1 MATVHFSLLGKKK
14 CRVWTKFVQL
24 LWNNLLLNFVLFL
37 SQYIDLEM
45 PCRKVTGYLFYMN
58 WNLMNYSTTASRQEL
73 ESFFRT
79 CDRKWSEMSEQEKH
93 EWKLKVQ
100 SNGNFEPHK
109 LLYPFLHNVQRG
121 KGQKTRHVPFDHI
134 FQRFENLDDPKFQS
148 MRRHGSSLFLNSVK
162 LSRRNSNLQLSYT
175 LIGVSFS
182 GDTVIDSKFVEV
194 DLLNFSLELGIIKT
208 AGVTIDI
215 DKWSLPLDVKDILNE
230 TNYLVCEGLKYS
242 AVAEVMRFIWAK
254 DRSLGI
260 PPQLLLME
268 DFINTVLLCSEQ
280 KNEEDIVLPPLMNC
294 HAVEVQFP
302 IGCSHHTL
310 LSTVDF
316 PCAKEESFIALKE
329 IFRQIANAKPTFLKS
344 DKLLEILEY
353 QRKAQTQLH
362 IESSHQEDDT
372 AMNAFENLPLIDIIP
387 KNTERKLPLEDK
399 MKPIDHTQPVEQYP
413 DWFKYIIQKNI
424 ERKLPLEDRMKLIDG
439 TEPVKIFSQLLN
451 CAMLLRSKLSMEE
464 DYTTDM
470 KFYANLFEGPGR
482 YHTNNNKEQPQ
493 ISFPHGKRKA
503 KSFYGKFISQLDEA
517 AIIFDED
524 KHEMPALDHSKEKK
538 YEEEFDVYDNEDP
551 KREERI
557 IDYYY
562 ETAEYIEKSNE
573 VYSYFNRTATEKR
586 NTYEYEFDGD

>member
-24 LWNNLLLNFVLFL
+24 LCINLLLNF
-37 SQYIDLEM
+37 M
-45 PCRKVTGYLFYMN
+45 PRRKVTGYMFYMN

-100 SNGNFEPHK
+100 SNGNFEPHE
-109 LLYPFLHNVQRG
+109 LLYIFLHNVQRG

-148 MRRHGSSLFLNSVK
+148 MRRHRSSLFLNSVK
-162 LSRRNSNLQLSYT
+162 SSRRNSNIQLSYT

-215 DKWSLPLDVKDILNE
+215 DKWSLPLDVKDILNK

-344 DKLLEILEY
+344 EKLLEILEY

-372 AMNAFENLPLIDIIP
+372 AMNAFENFPLIDIIQ
-387 KNTERKLPLEDK
+387 KNTERKLPLENK

-413 DWFKYIIQKNI
+413 DWFKYIIQKNT
-424 ERKLPLEDRMKLIDG
+424 ERKLPLEDRMKLINSI
-439 TEPVKIFSQLLN
+439 EPVKIFSQLFN
-451 CAMLLRSKLSMEE
+451 CAVLLRSKLSMEE
-464 DYTTDM
+464 DYATNTNM
-470 KFYANLFEGPGR
+470 KFYANLFEV
-482 YHTNNNKEQPQ
+482 
-493 ISFPHGKRKA
+493 
-503 KSFYGKFISQLDEA
+503 
-517 AIIFDED
+517 
-524 KHEMPALDHSKEKK
+524 PALYHSEEKR

-573 VYSYFNRTATEKR
+573 VYSYFMRTATVKR
-586 NTYEYEFDGD
+586 GTYEYEFDGV

>member
-24 LWNNLLLNFVLFL
+24 LCKNLLLNFALFL
-37 SQYIDLEM
+37 SQYIEM
-45 PCRKVTGYLFYMN
+45 PRRKVTGYVFYMN

-109 LLYPFLHNVQRG
+109 LLYIFLHNVQRE

-148 MRRHGSSLFLNSVK
+148 MRRHGSSLFLNAVK
-162 LSRRNSNLQLSYT
+162 LPRRNSNLQLSYT

-194 DLLNFSLELGIIKT
+194 DLLKFSLELGIIKT

-215 DKWSLPLDVKDILNE
+215 DKWSLPLDVKDILNK
-230 TNYLVCEGLKYS
+230 TNYLVCEGLKYP

-294 HAVEVQFP
+294 PAVEVQFP

-344 DKLLEILEY
+344 EKLLEILEY

-372 AMNAFENLPLIDIIP
+372 AMNAFENFPLIDIIQ
-387 KNTERKLPLEDK
+387 KNT
-399 MKPIDHTQPVEQYP
+399 
-413 DWFKYIIQKNI
+413 

-439 TEPVKIFSQLLN
+439 KEPVKIFSQLLN
-451 CAMLLRSKLSMEE
+451 CAVLLRSKLSMEE
-464 DYTTDM
+464 DDATNTNM

-482 YHTNNNKEQPQ
+482 YHTNNKEPQ
-493 ISFPHGKRKA
+493 IFSFIHGKRKA
-503 KSFYGKFISQLDEA
+503 KSFYSKYISQLDGA

-524 KHEMPALDHSKEKK
+524 KHEMPALDHSEEKR

-573 VYSYFNRTATEKR
+573 VYSYFMRTATVKMG
-586 NTYEYEFDGD
+586 TYEFDGV

>member
-1 MATVHFSLLGKKK
+1 
-14 CRVWTKFVQL
+14 
-24 LWNNLLLNFVLFL
+24 
-37 SQYIDLEM
+37 M
-45 PCRKVTGYLFYMN
+45 PRRKVTGYMFYMN

-100 SNGNFEPHK
+100 SNGNFEPHE
-109 LLYPFLHNVQRG
+109 LLYIFLHNVQRG

-134 FQRFENLDDPKFQS
+134 FQRFENLDEPKFQS

-162 LSRRNSNLQLSYT
+162 LSRRNSNIQLSYT

-344 DKLLEILEY
+344 EKLLEILEY

-372 AMNAFENLPLIDIIP
+372 AMNAFENFPLIDIIQ
-387 KNTERKLPLEDK
+387 KNT
-399 MKPIDHTQPVEQYP
+399 
-413 DWFKYIIQKNI
+413 
-424 ERKLPLEDRMKLIDG
+424 ERKLPLEDRMKLINVI
-439 TEPVKIFSQLLN
+439 EPGKIFSQLFN
-451 CAMLLRSKLSMEE
+451 CAVLLRSKLSMEE
-464 DYTTDM
+464 DYATNTNM

-482 YHTNNNKEQPQ
+482 YHTDNNKEQPQ
-493 ISFPHGKRKA
+493 IFLFKHGKKKA
-503 KSFYGKFISQLDEA
+503 KSFYSKYISQLDGA

-524 KHEMPALDHSKEKK
+524 KHEMPALDHSEEKR

-573 VYSYFNRTATEKR
+573 VYSYFMRTATVKR
-586 NTYEYEFDGD
+586 GTYEYEFDGV

>member
-24 LWNNLLLNFVLFL
+24 LCKNLLLNFALFL
-37 SQYIDLEM
+37 SQYIEM
-45 PCRKVTGYLFYMN
+45 PRRKVTGYVFYMN

-109 LLYPFLHNVQRG
+109 LLYIFLHNVQRE

-148 MRRHGSSLFLNSVK
+148 MRRHGSSLFLNAVK
-162 LSRRNSNLQLSYT
+162 LPRRNSNLQLSYT

-194 DLLNFSLELGIIKT
+194 DLLKFSLELGIIKT

-215 DKWSLPLDVKDILNE
+215 DKWSLPLDVKDILNK
-230 TNYLVCEGLKYS
+230 TNYLVCEGLKYP

-294 HAVEVQFP
+294 PAVEVQFP

-344 DKLLEILEY
+344 EKLLEILEY

-372 AMNAFENLPLIDIIP
+372 AMNAFENFPLIDIIQ

-413 DWFKYIIQKNI
+413 DWFKYIIQKNT

-439 TEPVKIFSQLLN
+439 KEPVKIFSQLLN
-451 CAMLLRSKLSMEE
+451 CAVLLRSKLSMEE
-464 DYTTDM
+464 DDATNTNM

-482 YHTNNNKEQPQ
+482 YHTNNKEPQ
-493 ISFPHGKRKA
+493 IFSFIHGKRKA
-503 KSFYGKFISQLDEA
+503 KSFYSKYISQLDGA

-524 KHEMPALDHSKEKK
+524 KHEMPALDHSEEKR

-573 VYSYFNRTATEKR
+573 VYSYFMRTATVKMG
-586 NTYEYEFDGD
+586 TYEFDGV

>member
-24 LWNNLLLNFVLFL
+24 WNNLLLNFALFL
-37 SQYIDLEM
+37 SQYIEFGRNLCKM
-45 PCRKVTGYLFYMN
+45 PRRKVTGYMFYMN

-109 LLYPFLHNVQRG
+109 LLYIFLHNVQRG

-148 MRRHGSSLFLNSVK
+148 MRRHVSSLFLNAVK
-162 LSRRNSNLQLSYT
+162 LPRRNSNLQLSYT

-182 GDTVIDSKFVEV
+182 GDTVIDSKFVEI
-194 DLLNFSLELGIIKT
+194 DLLKFSLELGIIKT

-215 DKWSLPLDVKDILNE
+215 DKWSLPLDVKDILNR
-230 TNYLVCEGLKYS
+230 TNYLVCEGLKYP

-294 HAVEVQFP
+294 PAVEVQFP

-344 DKLLEILEY
+344 EKLLEILEY

-372 AMNAFENLPLIDIIP
+372 AMNAFENFPLIDIIQ
-387 KNTERKLPLEDK
+387 KNT
-399 MKPIDHTQPVEQYP
+399 
-413 DWFKYIIQKNI
+413 

-439 TEPVKIFSQLLN
+439 KEPVKIFSQLLN

-464 DYTTDM
+464 DDATNTNM

-482 YHTNNNKEQPQ
+482 YHTNNKEPQ
-493 ISFPHGKRKA
+493 IFSFKHGKRKA
-503 KSFYGKFISQLDEA
+503 KSFYSKYISQLDGA

-524 KHEMPALDHSKEKK
+524 KHEMPALDHSEEKR

-557 IDYYY
+557 LDYYY

-573 VYSYFNRTATEKR
+573 VYSYFMRTATVKMG
-586 NTYEYEFDGD
+586 TYTFDGV

>member
-1 MATVHFSLLGKKK
+1 MLPS
-14 CRVWTKFVQL
+14 
-24 LWNNLLLNFVLFL
+24 LFL
-37 SQYIDLEM
+37 IDWLPIKSIFGFKEFGRNLCNLEM
-45 PCRKVTGYLFYMN
+45 PRRKVTGYMFYMN

-100 SNGNFEPHK
+100 SNGNFEPHE
-109 LLYPFLHNVQRG
+109 LLYIFLHNVQRG

-148 MRRHGSSLFLNSVK
+148 MRRHVK

-194 DLLNFSLELGIIKT
+194 DLLNFSLERGIIKT

-215 DKWSLPLDVKDILNE
+215 DKWSLPLDVKDILNK

-344 DKLLEILEY
+344 EKLLEILEY

-372 AMNAFENLPLIDIIP
+372 AMNAFENFPLIDIIQ

-413 DWFKYIIQKNI
+413 DWFKCEHITFISYNIIQKNT
-424 ERKLPLEDRMKLIDG
+424 ERKLPLEDRMKLINSI
-439 TEPVKIFSQLLN
+439 EPAKIFSQLFN
-451 CAMLLRSKLSMEE
+451 CAVLLRSKLSMEE
-464 DYTTDM
+464 DCATNTNM

-482 YHTNNNKEQPQ
+482 YHTINNKVQPT
-493 ISFPHGKRKA
+493 IFSFKYGKRKA
-503 KSFYGKFISQLDEA
+503 KSFY
-517 AIIFDED
+517 
-524 KHEMPALDHSKEKK
+524 MPALDHSEEKR

-573 VYSYFNRTATEKR
+573 VYSYFMRTATVKR
-586 NTYEYEFDGD
+586 GTYEYEFDGV

>member
-24 LWNNLLLNFVLFL
+24 WNNLLLNFALFL
-37 SQYIDLEM
+37 SQYIEFGRNLCKM
-45 PCRKVTGYLFYMN
+45 PRRKVTGYMFYMN

-109 LLYPFLHNVQRG
+109 LLYIFLHNVQRG

-148 MRRHGSSLFLNSVK
+148 MRRHVSSLFLNAVK
-162 LSRRNSNLQLSYT
+162 LPRRNSNLQLSYT

-182 GDTVIDSKFVEV
+182 GDTVIDSKFVEI
-194 DLLNFSLELGIIKT
+194 DLLKFSLELGIIKT

-215 DKWSLPLDVKDILNE
+215 DKWSLPLDVKDILNR
-230 TNYLVCEGLKYS
+230 TNYLVCEGLKYP

-268 DFINTVLLCSEQ
+268 DFINTVLLC
-280 KNEEDIVLPPLMNC
+280 I
-294 HAVEVQFP
+294 EVQFP

-344 DKLLEILEY
+344 EKLLEILEY

-372 AMNAFENLPLIDIIP
+372 AMNAFENFPLIDIIQ
-387 KNTERKLPLEDK
+387 KNT
-399 MKPIDHTQPVEQYP
+399 
-413 DWFKYIIQKNI
+413 

-439 TEPVKIFSQLLN
+439 KEPVKIFSQLLN

-464 DYTTDM
+464 DDATNTNM
-470 KFYANLFEGPGR
+470 KFYANLFEV
-482 YHTNNNKEQPQ
+482 
-493 ISFPHGKRKA
+493 
-503 KSFYGKFISQLDEA
+503 
-517 AIIFDED
+517 
-524 KHEMPALDHSKEKK
+524 PALDHSEEKR

-557 IDYYY
+557 LDYYY

-573 VYSYFNRTATEKR
+573 VYSYFMRTATVKMG
-586 NTYEYEFDGD
+586 TYTFDGV

>member
-14 CRVWTKFVQL
+14 CRSL
-24 LWNNLLLNFVLFL
+24 GE
-37 SQYIDLEM
+37 ICAM
-45 PCRKVTGYLFYMN
+45 PRRKVTGYMFYMN

-100 SNGNFEPHK
+100 SNGNFEPHE
-109 LLYPFLHNVQRG
+109 LLYIFLHSVQRG

-134 FQRFENLDDPKFQS
+134 FQRFENLDEPKFQS

-162 LSRRNSNLQLSYT
+162 LSRRNSNIQLSYT

-344 DKLLEILEY
+344 EKLLEILEY

-372 AMNAFENLPLIDIIP
+372 AMNAFENFPLIDIIQ

-399 MKPIDHTQPVEQYP
+399 MKPIDHTQPVEEYP
-413 DWFKYIIQKNI
+413 DWFKCEHIIFVSYNIIQKNT
-424 ERKLPLEDRMKLIDG
+424 ERKLPLEDRMKLINVI
-439 TEPVKIFSQLLN
+439 EPGKIFSQLFN
-451 CAMLLRSKLSMEE
+451 CAVLLRSKLSMEE
-464 DYTTDM
+464 DYATNTNM

-482 YHTNNNKEQPQ
+482 YHTDNNKEQPQ
-493 ISFPHGKRKA
+493 IFLFKHGKKKA
-503 KSFYGKFISQLDEA
+503 KSFYSKYISQLDGA

-524 KHEMPALDHSKEKK
+524 KHEMPALDHSEEKR

-573 VYSYFNRTATEKR
+573 VYSYFMRTATVKR
-586 NTYEYEFDGD
+586 GTYEYEFDGV